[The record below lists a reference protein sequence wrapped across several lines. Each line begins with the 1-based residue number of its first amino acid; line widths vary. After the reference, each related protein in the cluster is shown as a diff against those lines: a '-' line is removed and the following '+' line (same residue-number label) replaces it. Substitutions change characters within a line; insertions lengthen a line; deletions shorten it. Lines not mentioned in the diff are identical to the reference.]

1 MKHKISFGLVG
12 AASAFVLDQVSK
24 LLVVANA
31 STLSSGISILPGFDL
46 VYHRNSGVTFGML
59 NGFPW
64 WGLVVLALI
73 VCLWLMVMLVR
84 TKERTE
90 AFAYGLIIGGAL
102 GNVLDRTRVGAVT
115 DFLDFYVGDLH
126 WPAFNL
132 ADTAIFLGVAI
143 LITWSWLQNPKSAQ

>member
-59 NGFPW
+59 NDFPW

-102 GNVLDRTRVGAVT
+102 GNVLD
-115 DFLDFYVGDLH
+115 LS
-126 WPAFNL
+126 
-132 ADTAIFLGVAI
+132 
-143 LITWSWLQNPKSAQ
+143 LIHI